1 LAEHDIFLKKFQFK
15 NALDS
20 VLKKKNVEIIMSLV
34 EELIDRNVLK
44 LALINRN
51 EDELALVLNF
61 ILWKIRDPKSM
72 NTLLYV
78 FNLLIDFYMIMYGK
92 NEKISKLFED
102 ILKNIREEIEFEK
115 SLLNFNAKIDS
126 ISQINNYY

>member
-1 LAEHDIFLKKFQFK
+1 
-15 NALDS
+15 
-20 VLKKKNVEIIMSLV
+20 MSLI

-51 EDELALVLNF
+51 EDELALVLKF

-72 NTLLYV
+72 NTLLYL

-102 ILKNIREEIEFEK
+102 ILNNIREEIEFEK
-115 SLLNFNAKIDS
+115 SLLSFNAKIDS
-126 ISQINNYY
+126 INQISNY